1 MGKELTCLVFVVC
14 AADGSCQGQVCV
26 QYSTSQ
32 PQGQP
37 RTVEKGARRRE
48 EEMHPLLIQQSGKI
62 AGQIITLCL
71 AQSGK
76 ISGHLIGHR

>member
-1 MGKELTCLVFVVC
+1 MFLLFVQQTARVK
-14 AADGSCQGQVCV
+14 VRYV
-26 QYSTSQ
+26 EYSTSQ

-62 AGQIITLCL
+62 AGQIITLRL
-71 AQSGK
+71 GQSGK
-76 ISGHLIGHR
+76 ISGHLTISHH